1 MDKKDEKAEEK
12 TEEKTEEIP
21 KEFNKVIK
29 DLFTDLLT
37 VFPEYR
43 EIEVHKG
50 LKDIGL
56 GNEDTEEA
64 KEIFEFCKEKYP
76 ERFFDILYQNEKL
89 FIENDNLELL
99 PGFDFCKIWKDVNL
113 TENSRNT
120 IWQYLKLILF
130 SVVGNLSDGNSFG
143 DTTKLFE
150 AINEDEFKS
159 KLEES
164 VKEMQGMFDTSGN
177 LDSDDMP
184 NPEELHDHIT
194 GMLDGQIGKLAKEL
208 AQETAE
214 ELDIDLEN
222 EADAGNIFQ
231 KMFKNPGKL
240 MGLVK
245 KIGSKLD
252 SKLKSGDLNEKE
264 LMKEAT
270 DLMGKMNSMPGMGN
284 IQQMMNKMNGAGGMK
299 GMQSQMS
306 QMMAQNERKERM
318 LKKLEKKKQEKGEE
332 NMKKEM
338 MAQQTSS
345 VQSQIK
351 KKKKKKNKG
360 KEKN

>member
-1 MDKKDEKAEEK
+1 MESNEV
-12 TEEKTEEIP
+12 P

-29 DLFTDLLT
+29 DLFTDILT
-37 VFPEYR
+37 TFPEYR

-56 GNEDTEEA
+56 GNEDTEES
-64 KEIFEFCKEKYP
+64 KEIFEYCKKIYP
-76 ERFFDILYQNEKL
+76 EKFFDILYQNKEL
-89 FIENDNLELL
+89 FTKNEELELL
-99 PGFDFCKIWKDVNL
+99 PGIDFCKIWKDKNL

-130 SVVGNLSDGNSFG
+130 SVVGSLSDGNSFG
-143 DTTKLFE
+143 DTSKLFE
-150 AINEDEFKS
+150 AINEDEFKT

-164 VKEMQGMFDTSGN
+164 VKEMQEMFDTSGN
-177 LDSDDMP
+177 LDSEDMP
-184 NPEELHDHIT
+184 DPEELHNHIT

-214 ELDIDLEN
+214 ELNIDLEN
-222 EADAGNIFQ
+222 EKDMGSMFQ

-245 KIGSKLD
+245 KIGTKLD

-284 IQQMMNKMNGAGGMK
+284 IHQMMNKMNGAGGMK
-299 GMQSQMS
+299 GMQSQMA
-306 QMMAQNERKERM
+306 QMMAQNERRERM
-318 LKKLEKKKQEKGEE
+318 LKKLEKKKKEKGED

-338 MAQQTSS
+338 MSQQSS
-345 VQSQIK
+345 SIQAQIK
-351 KKKKKKNKG
+351 KKKKKKNKNKS
-360 KEKN
+360 KEEN

>member
-1 MDKKDEKAEEK
+1 MDKKDENNEEK
-12 TEEKTEEIP
+12 AEEIP

-29 DLFTDLLT
+29 DLLTDILT
-37 VFPEYR
+37 AFPEYR

-56 GNEDTEEA
+56 GEDDTEDA
-64 KEIFEFCKEKYP
+64 KEIFKYCKEKYP
-76 ERFFDILYQNEKL
+76 ERFFEILYQNDKL
-89 FIENDNLELL
+89 FTENDKIELL
-99 PGFDFCKIWKDVNL
+99 PGIDFCKIWKDTNL
-113 TENSRNT
+113 SENSRNT

-130 SVVGNLSDGNSFG
+130 SVVGSLSNGDSFG

-150 AINEDEFKS
+150 AINEDEFKK

-164 VKEMQGMFDTSGN
+164 VEEMQGMFDMSGN
-177 LDSDDMP
+177 LDNEDMP

-194 GMLDGQIGKLAKEL
+194 GMLDGQIGNLAKEL
-208 AQETAE
+208 AKETAE

-270 DLMGKMNSMPGMGN
+270 ELMGKMNSMPGMGN

-332 NMKKEM
+332 QMKKEM
-338 MAQQTSS
+338 MSQQTSS

-351 KKKKKKNKG
+351 KKKKKKNKNKG
-360 KEKN
+360 KE